1 VPMSLRTTFSSMGK
15 AINVP
20 RTTLHYMMKKEGVL
34 CRHTSS
40 LQPHLTEQHM
50 AARFA
55 YALDEVYPV
64 QGPDGSYRFK
74 DMYDR
79 VDVDEKWFFLTRKS
93 EAYILI
99 AASDEDDEGESHVYR
114 AVKNTKHLKMVM
126 FLCAQARPRWDHNAN
141 QMWDGKIGMWPIG
154 QFQPAAR
161 ASVN

>member
-1 VPMSLRTTFSSMGK
+1 MF
-15 AINVP
+15 
-20 RTTLHYMMKKEGVL
+20 
-34 CRHTSS
+34 CRHSSS

-55 YALDEVYPV
+55 YALDEVHPV
-64 QGPDGSYRFK
+64 QGRDGCYRLK
-74 DMYDR
+74 DLYDK
-79 VDVDEKWFFLTRKS
+79 VDVDEKWFYLTRKS

-99 AASDEDDEGESHVYR
+99 AANDEDDEGESHVYR

-126 FLCAQARPRWDHNAN
+126 FLCTQARPRWDHNAN

-161 ASVN
+161 ASVNQPRGAPVWHIWTDIGHYFWRR